1 MGTNWLRSEDFFN
14 NQTEGNYLLSKKIF
28 DSYDLKLHSGIADP
42 AVQTLYTDNHVFC
55 NAFSA
60 AYSVWDVLK
69 STSKG
74 LTHGAALMLD
84 QLMSTKAKAWDTAIQ
99 QVYTQDTSNY
109 ISLMPNHRIPF
120 QTGTGL
126 SRVIAVEN
134 LVSAIGTD
142 LSLAAIKTSVQSFL
156 TELLAARTKHQE
168 QWVAIEKALFALET
182 TRKSAGSSMLLG
194 FATLLKINYLNP
206 KAIDVY
212 FPIEYLT
219 YKKQVSYERT
229 LVDPKPS
236 PIFKRKMDI
245 DKQTIDTINDSDF
258 TVRIYFTNGLT
269 DKLVPVELFVDLLP
283 HSTGS
288 YNPALMNYSDD
299 RRHCYVMN
307 MGSGTAH
314 VEVNI

>member
-1 MGTNWLRSEDFFN
+1 MSTNWLRSDDFFN
-14 NQTEGNYLLSKKIF
+14 NTTDGNYLLAKKIF
-28 DSYDLKLHSGIADP
+28 DSYDLKLLSGIADP
-42 AVQTLYTDNHVFC
+42 AVQTLYTDNHVIC
-55 NAFSA
+55 SAYDA
-60 AYSVWDVLK
+60 AYSVWDVLR
-69 STSKG
+69 STNKG
-74 LTHGAALMLD
+74 VTHSAALLLD

-142 LSLAAIKTSVQSFL
+142 PLLSAIKTSVQTFL
-156 TELLAARTKHQE
+156 TQLLAARTKHQS
-168 QWVAIEKALFALET
+168 QWVAIEKALLVLET

-194 FATLLKINYLNP
+194 FATLLGIHYLNP
-206 KAIDVY
+206 KEIDVY

-229 LVDPKPS
+229 LVDQKPS
-236 PIFKRKMDI
+236 AIFKRKMDI
-245 DKQTIDTINDSDF
+245 DKQTIDTVNNSDF

-269 DKLVPVELFVDLLP
+269 DKLVIGELFIDLHP
-283 HSTGS
+283 HSIGS
-288 YNPALMNYSDD
+288 HNPALMNYSDD

-307 MGSGTAH
+307 MGTGTAH